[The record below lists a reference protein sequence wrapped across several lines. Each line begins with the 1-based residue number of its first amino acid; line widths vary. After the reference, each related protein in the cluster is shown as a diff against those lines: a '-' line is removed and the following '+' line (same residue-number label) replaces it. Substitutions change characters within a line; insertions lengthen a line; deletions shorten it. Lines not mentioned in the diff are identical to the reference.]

1 MEPPQN
7 GHSWPKSALFCLW
20 EIAHFYKKL
29 LHAKTV
35 GATVPVFGEQS
46 GDVPGNFF
54 SDPCLHGGT
63 RPNWS
68 QPPTSWYL
76 SSGFLSVGK
85 KSCHAK
91 TVVVTVP
98 IFGEPSDDVTGQL
111 SWDTRLRGAL
121 ALIYVARKPPKGT
134 KFPTRPSWKKK
145 FFRITPFLTKSLKNI
160 KKWALQSFRSVALTE
175 PSQNCHFLKKKIQ
188 NFFFSELPNFWQ
200 KCQKTLK
207 SKPRKISDQSH

>member
-1 MEPPQN
+1 MIKDPLNLKKKAIKKNAFFFAQHEN
-7 GHSWPKSALFCLW
+7 SENF
-20 EIAHFYKKL
+20 EIFKFFIL
-29 LHAKTV
+29 LTV
-35 GATVPVFGEQS
+35 
-46 GDVPGNFF
+46 
-54 SDPCLHGGT
+54 L
-63 RPNWS
+63 
-68 QPPTSWYL
+68 L

-85 KSCHAK
+85 KSYHVK
-91 TVVVTVP
+91 TVGGTVP

-121 ALIYVARKPPKGT
+121 ALIYEARKPPKGT

-160 KKWALQSFRSVALTE
+160 KKWALQSFRSVTLTE
-175 PSQNCHFLKKKIQ
+175 PSQNCHFLKKKNQ